1 MPREPF
7 CLPLRALCTA
17 HWLGLYSSRVKL
29 ETEVPLTQSLSE
41 GGLES
46 PAVLEQLECGVSF
59 LSSNT
64 RAQKLC
70 LQRPIDSSS
79 WVYVGH
85 KPSSIDQ
92 RGFKGTNLHKRRS
105 GL

>member
-7 CLPLRALCTA
+7 CLPLSPVHSVL
-17 HWLGLYSSRVKL
+17 LGLYSPRVKL

-41 GGLES
+41 GGFES
-46 PAVLEQLECGVSF
+46 PAVSQQLECGASF
-59 LSSNT
+59 LSNNT

-70 LQRPIDSSS
+70 LQRPIHSSS
-79 WVYVGH
+79 RVYVGH
-85 KPSSIDQ
+85 KPSSIDP
-92 RGFKGTNLHKRRS
+92 RGFKGTNLHKRKS